1 LSLREKTREE
11 LVQEGEELRSRLL
24 DAEETLSAI
33 RSGAVDSLVVP
44 GPQGDQLFT
53 LKGAE
58 TPYRVFVEEMNE
70 GALTLSDAGVIVF
83 CNRRFAQLLKTPLE
97 RVIGAA
103 FDTFLAPDQLA
114 PFAALRRA
122 AQSGQITGEVIG
134 RAADGTL
141 LPLYLSLSMLPTG
154 FIGAACVVATDLTD
168 AKLKEKLLQAAY
180 DELEQRVADRTASL
194 AETVQELERGRIAL
208 LNLLEEQRE
217 AQAEIKSYIAQLEH
231 TMEGTLHA
239 VALMVEQRDPYTAG
253 HERRVGELAAAIGTE
268 MGLPEMTVKGLRLT
282 SFVHDVG
289 KIGLPAELL
298 SKPTRLSPIEFAMIK
313 NHAQAGY
320 DILKDVDFPWP
331 LAEVVLQH
339 HERLD
344 GSGYP
349 RQLMGE
355 QIILEARIIAVADVV
370 EAMSS
375 HRPYRPGLGIEAAL
389 QEIEKNSGTFYDAQ
403 AVAACL
409 RLFRE
414 KGYVLPG

>member
-1 LSLREKTREE
+1 MSLREKTREE
-11 LVQEGEELRSRLL
+11 LVEEGEELRSRLL

-97 RVIGAA
+97 RVIGAT
-103 FDTFLAPDQLA
+103 FDTFLAPNQLA
-114 PFAALRRA
+114 PFAALLRA

-194 AETVQELERGRIAL
+194 AE
-208 LNLLEEQRE
+208 
-217 AQAEIKSYIAQLEH
+217 IKSYIAQLEH

-282 SFVHDVG
+282 GFVHDVG
-289 KIGLPAELL
+289 KIGVPAELL

-320 DILKDVDFPWP
+320 DILKGVDFPWP